1 METQT
6 ERPVK
11 IVMKMDCGCNKSNG
25 RDHVETGAKG
35 AHHIQN
41 PKILC
46 NGTNSKM
53 NLYHIVA
60 TLD

>member
-25 RDHVETGAKG
+25 MDHIETGAKG

-41 PKILC
+41 LNKLC
-46 NGTNSKM
+46 NGTTTKM

-60 TLD
+60 PLD